1 MKMNKC
7 LYCYRELDAGEVDF
21 HKRCSR
27 KMFGTNVPPVIDF
40 NLKDL
45 EDLAKQ
51 IMVKS
56 VAVTGVQ
63 PKLSLDLKKANGGSA
78 PRLTIVGLYGD
89 YILKPPSTD
98 YPELPENESLTMFM
112 AELAGINA
120 SKQSLIRLNSGEIA
134 YLTKRFDRVKGKKI
148 AVEDLC
154 QLTESLT
161 EHKYRG
167 SIEKV
172 GKAVQKFTA
181 NKGFEAQRLFEL
193 VLFSFLT
200 GNSDMH
206 LKNFSL
212 IENTFGEYELSP
224 TYDLLSTALAI
235 PVDNEQSALNI
246 NGKKNKLTLADFN
259 SLATSLGIGELPL
272 QAIYNRFNK
281 VYPKWVELIHLSFL
295 SPQMQQKYIQLIDK
309 RMTILGLLSDTNC
322 TTIS

>member
-1 MKMNKC
+1 MYPLYLMKMSKC
-7 LYCYRELDAGEVDF
+7 LYCYQRLDAGEVDF

-27 KMFGTNVPPVIDF
+27 KMFGTNVPPIIDF

-51 IMVKS
+51 TMVKS

-63 PKLSLDLKKANGGSA
+63 PKLSLDLRKTDSNSS
-78 PRLTIVGLYGD
+78 PRLTIVGLHGD
-89 YILKPPSTD
+89 YILKPPSAD
-98 YPELPENESLTMFM
+98 YAELPENESLTMSM
-112 AELAGINA
+112 AELAGITV
-120 SKQSLIRLNSGEIA
+120 SKHTLIRLNSGEVA

-172 GKAVQKFTA
+172 GKTVRKFTA
-181 NKGFEAQRLFEL
+181 NKGFESQRLFEL

-212 IENTFGEYELSP
+212 IENTLGEYELSP
-224 TYDLLSTALAI
+224 AYDLLSTALAI
-235 PVDNEQSALNI
+235 PEDEEQSALNI
-246 NGKKNKLTLADFN
+246 NGKRSKLTQTDFN
-259 SLATSLGIGELPL
+259 ALAKSLGIDELPL
-272 QAIYNRFNK
+272 QSIYARFSKNFRRWK
-281 VYPKWVELIHLSFL
+281 DIINFSFL
-295 SPQMQQKYIQLIDK
+295 SPQMQEKYIQLIDN
-309 RMTILGLLSDTNC
+309 RMSTLFS
-322 TTIS
+322 